1 MCLGFPLCQH
11 PLVPCEGLAGTVA
24 HMLSKPLDAMRD
36 QLEGRSSIVKEEAA
50 SVEAEAKKVMQEK
63 KGATTR

>member
-1 MCLGFPLCQH
+1 M
-11 PLVPCEGLAGTVA
+11 A